1 MSKFVLDL
9 CRGVTMENIW
19 YLVAAICGYLFGS
32 IPFALVIGKVFYK
45 KDIRNYGSGNLGG
58 TNAGRVL
65 GKTAGLTVTFLDVLK
80 GFIAMLIF
88 WLLKSDTNVILLA
101 GFATSIG
108 HAFPLFANFKGGK
121 SVSTYFG
128 FLLGVCT
135 FIIGSPWLFLIGF
148 GIWIVTLYLTK
159 YVSLS
164 SMVATNAA
172 SLLSIFF
179 VNKNYFIT
187 IALLIVS
194 LFIVYRHRA
203 NIERIRNKIESKVT
217 WI

>member
-1 MSKFVLDL
+1 MIDL
-9 CRGVTMENIW
+9 KRGVIMENIW
-19 YLVAAICGYLFGS
+19 YLFAALCGYLFGS
-32 IPFALVIGKVFYK
+32 VPFALVIGKVFYK

-58 TNAGRVL
+58 TNAGRVR
-65 GKTAGLTVTFLDVLK
+65 GKTAGLSVTVFEVLK

-88 WLLKSDTNVILLA
+88 WLLKTNTNVILLA
-101 GFATSIG
+101 GFAASVG
-108 HAFPLFANFKGGK
+108 HAFPVFANFKGGK

-135 FIIGSPWLFLIGF
+135 FVIKSPWLFLIGL
-148 GIWIVTLYLTK
+148 GIWIICLYFTK

-172 SLLSIFF
+172 SVLSVFF
-179 VNKNYFIT
+179 VNNNYFIT
-187 IALLIVS
+187 VALLIVS
-194 LFIVYRHRA
+194 LFIVYRHRT
-203 NIERIRNKIESKVT
+203 NIERIKNKTESKVK